1 MQINT
6 YSQVYSTAQNNSTSV
21 KQTVAEPQ
29 EIVSSGTDDTVSIS
43 LEARQYLAHE
53 NLTYS
58 PTQSVITQLRYGNS
72 NTYEDMSLLEKA
84 NQAILDS
91 RIGLDREKIEDIN
104 QKMEDIIDS
113 PNMSN
118 EEKSHLLSQL
128 EQEKEVEYEKV
139 TERVK
144 EQAKSELI
152 NKETDK

>member
-118 EEKSHLLSQL
+118 EEKSQLLSQL

>member
-29 EIVSSGTDDTVSIS
+29 EIISSGTDDTVSIS